1 MNCPIDKSAMIVL
14 ELDEVEIDYCLE
26 CKGIWLDA
34 GELELLLGDADITEA
49 LMSSIQSRPKSIEKK
64 RKCPICSRKMD
75 KIICGE
81 EEKFLIDECRNR
93 HGLWLDHGELE
104 LLMKAGGLDDDHR
117 INNLL
122 KDMFGQKQ

>member
-1 MNCPIDKSAMIVL
+1 MNCPIDRSAMIVL
-14 ELDEVEIDYCLE
+14 ELDEIEIDYCLE

-34 GELELLLGDADITEA
+34 GELELLFGDAAVAEA
-49 LMSSIQSRPKSIEKK
+49 LMSSMQEHPKSKEKK

-81 EEKFLIDECRNR
+81 GENLLIDECRNR

-104 LLMKAGGLDDDHR
+104 VLLNAGGLDDDHR
-117 INNLL
+117 IVDLL